1 VSKNKAT
8 FGLVENSMQSLNSI
22 IKCGGG
28 FKPGCFKIPLK
39 GATVGELSE
48 SSSDDMEINCIDDEN
63 NAGVKS

>member
-1 VSKNKAT
+1 
-8 FGLVENSMQSLNSI
+8 MQSLNSI